1 LRDGV
6 TPNMVL
12 TYLANR
18 AGLVNTKEVLTL
30 TELVE
35 QFNKIPAHDVV
46 INEEQMLEELR
57 G

>member
-1 LRDGV
+1 
-6 TPNMVL
+6 MVL